1 MGLPT
6 TTVPLFPSGNIP
18 VPARSLD
25 FTSQFDYVRLES
37 GLLTLTITNN
47 LPILIDF
54 PQPVV
59 LKNNSASPVDSTVI
73 TSFSFG
79 GTLTQGQS
87 VSSSSSLASKFLRGN
102 LRTASTQIHTNG
114 SAGSVS
120 FTASSGISFTLS
132 SGTLIA
138 DSAKAVIPNQTV
150 TSINDS
156 VVTIDDSVSVQQATF
171 RQGVIS
177 AALINNLDM
186 NVGIFLR
193 VENLVNISTGNKF
206 VIQQTLAPR
215 DSFVFP
221 VAMDALK
228 IDTTILNPPIGTSL
242 KFSVGI
248 SSVNSGS
255 QKSVVSKK
263 DFVRSELRAGQP
275 LVLKSVTGRIKPTRI
290 AINSGSSGP
299 RLNEALTKLQ
309 GNFAF
314 DSVKLALNLGV
325 SGGFPTDYNLRVI
338 AMTRKTPPVRM
349 DSIYVPPASSS
360 QPANRGI
367 MYPGLNQSTQIVLDN
382 SSGLNVFLAKF
393 FPNFPDTFIVRGD
406 LRMNPPSIFPTNQ
419 GLQRVDDTSKVYAS
433 IDTYFPLK
441 LGITNG
447 VLIDTVSLDSKQT
460 FDKDFITSVKQGTMY
475 LQVTNG
481 LPFQMTFRA
490 ALLGRLTPTSP
501 RDTLLRIPSTG
512 TKTIQ
517 AATVNTVDGTVRDSL
532 TSLITLNLTGS
543 DLDKFNYADA
553 MWFRFDIVTTSGV
566 STVKIRD
573 KDFIRILA
581 SANLVYQLNKPK

>member
-1 MGLPT
+1 L
-6 TTVPLFPSGNIP
+6 
-18 VPARSLD
+18 
-25 FTSQFDYVRLES
+25 
-37 GLLTLTITNN
+37 
-47 LPILIDF
+47 
-54 PQPVV
+54 
-59 LKNNSASPVDSTVI
+59 
-73 TSFSFG
+73 
-79 GTLTQGQS
+79 
-87 VSSSSSLASKFLRGN
+87 
-102 LRTASTQIHTNG
+102 
-114 SAGSVS
+114 
-120 FTASSGISFTLS
+120 SSGILV
-132 SGTLIA
+132 A

-150 TSINDS
+150 SSINDS
-156 VVTIDDSVSVQQATF
+156 LITIDDSVSVQQATF

-177 AALINNLDM
+177 AALINNLDI
-186 NVGIFLR
+186 NVGIYLR
-193 VENLVNISTGNKF
+193 LDNLVSTSTGNKF
-206 VIQQTLAPR
+206 VIQQNLAPK
-215 DSFVFP
+215 DSFIFP
-221 VAMDALK
+221 INMDVLR
-228 IDTTILNPPIGTSL
+228 IDTTNANPPIGTSL

-248 SSVNSGS
+248 NTISSGS
-255 QKSVVSKK
+255 LKSVVTRK
-263 DFVRSELRAGQP
+263 DFVRSELRAGQS
-275 LVLKSVTGRIKPTRI
+275 LVLKSVTGRIKPTSI

-299 RLNEALTKLQ
+299 NLSEALTKLK

-314 DSVKLALNLGV
+314 DSVKLALYLGL
-325 SGGFPTDYNLRVI
+325 SGGFPTDYNLRVV
-338 AMTRKTPPVRM
+338 AMSRKTNPVKV
-349 DSIYVPPASSS
+349 DSIYVPPASFS
-360 QPANRGI
+360 QPSNRGI
-367 MYPGLNQSTQIVLDN
+367 IFPGISQSTQVILDN

-406 LRMNPPSIFPTNQ
+406 LRMNPPNVFPTAQ

-447 VLIDTVSLDSKQT
+447 VLIDTVSLDNRQT

-481 LPFQMTFRA
+481 LPLQMTFRA

-501 RDTLLRIPSTG
+501 RDTLLRIPATG

-517 AATVNTVDGTVRDSL
+517 AATVNNADGTVRDST

-553 MWFRFDIVTTSGV
+553 MWFRFDIITAGGVT
-566 STVKIRD
+566 TVKIRD